1 MRRVSTD
8 MPNNDMQFYL
18 RRQEE
23 ALSDIQNKIAGQKKM
38 LIPRDDP
45 LAASHA
51 VRYESYLARLERF
64 EKNTLY
70 AKEHYNEVDA
80 YLRQTNDIMQRI
92 RELSVQGANGTY
104 TKEDLAFMAVEINEL
119 LKELVSIAN
128 STGSDGKQLFAGDK
142 AFTEPFRVVE
152 GAVQG
157 SGGSPEQVPMVTA
170 VEYRGAGSAR
180 RAEITDRAY
189 SELDIGGGEAFWA
202 EKMQIFSG
210 IDATSYRAESAGAF
224 YLDGQEIGVSP
235 GDTVYAIAA
244 KINDSAAPVK
254 AYIDPES
261 RGLVLEGTNAH
272 LIRAEDRQDS
282 RVLQDLGIVT
292 FNNDPAAPAWHPGA
306 RVSGGSLFDM
316 VIRLRDALFRGD
328 QDFIGSQGI
337 GGMDLAMANV
347 QSRLALNGSRQERVA
362 SAWERL
368 NTEIP
373 NVTGALGRENSLDF
387 ADAAV
392 ELGMMQFAHR
402 AALQT
407 ASKIL
412 PATLL
417 DFLR

>member
-1 MRRVSTD
+1 

-23 ALSDIQNKIAGQKKM
+23 GLSDIQNKMAGQKKI
-38 LIPRDDP
+38 LVPRDDP
-45 LAASHA
+45 LAVSHA

-70 AKEHYNEVDA
+70 AKEHYNEIDA
-80 YLRQTNDIMQRI
+80 YLRQANDILQRI

-104 TKEDLAFMAVEINEL
+104 VKEDLGFMAVEVNEL

-128 STGSDGKQLFAGDK
+128 SIGSDGKQLFAGDR
-142 AFTEPFRVVE
+142 AFTEPFRVAE

-157 SGGSPEQVPMVTA
+157 GGGSSEQIPMVTA

-189 SELDIGGGEAFWA
+189 SDLDIGGGEAFWA

-210 IDATSYRAESAGAF
+210 IDAVDYRAESAGAF
-224 YLDGQEIGVSP
+224 FIDGQEIAVSP

-282 RVLQDLGIVT
+282 RVLQDLGIIT
-292 FNNDPAAPAWHPGA
+292 FNSDPAAPNWHPGA

-328 QDFIGSQGI
+328 QGFVGSQGI
-337 GGMDLAMANV
+337 GGMDLALSNL
-347 QSRLALNGSRQERVA
+347 QSRLALNGSRQERA
-362 SAWERL
+362 ESAWERL

-373 NVTGALGRENSLDF
+373 NVTEALGRENSLDF
-387 ADAAV
+387 TDAAV

-412 PATLL
+412 PTTLL

>member
-1 MRRVSTD
+1 

-23 ALSDIQNKIAGQKKM
+23 GLSDIQNKMAGQKKM

-51 VRYESYLARLERF
+51 ARYESYLARLERF
-64 EKNTLY
+64 EKNALY
-70 AKEHYNEVDA
+70 AKDHHNEIDA

-92 RELSVQGANGTY
+92 RELSVQGATGTY
-104 TKEDLAFMAVEINEL
+104 TREDMGFMAVEVNEL

-128 STGSDGKQLFAGDK
+128 STGSDGKQLFAGDR
-142 AFTEPFRVVE
+142 AFTEPFRVTE
-152 GAVQG
+152 GAIQG
-157 SGGSPEQVPMVTA
+157 GAGSSEQLPVITA

-189 SELDIGGGEAFWA
+189 AELDIGGGEAFWA
-202 EKMQIFSG
+202 EKMQVFSG
-210 IDATSYRAESAGAF
+210 VDATDYRAENAGAF
-224 YLDGQEIGVSP
+224 FIDGQEIAVNP

-254 AYIDPES
+254 AYIDPEN

-272 LIRAEDRQDS
+272 LIRAEDGGDS
-282 RVLQDLGIVT
+282 RVLQDLGIIAS
-292 FNNDPAAPAWHPGA
+292 NSDPAAPNWHPGA
-306 RVSGGSLFDM
+306 RVAGGSLFDM

-328 QDFIGSQGI
+328 QDFVGSQGI
-337 GGMDLAMANV
+337 GGVDLAMANL
-347 QSRLALNGSRQERVA
+347 QSRLALNGSRQERVE

-368 NTEIP
+368 NAEIP

-407 ASKIL
+407 AAKIL

>member
-1 MRRVSTD
+1 

-70 AKEHYNEVDA
+70 AKERYNEVDA

-104 TKEDLAFMAVEINEL
+104 TKEDLKFMAVEINEL

-157 SGGSPEQVPMVTA
+157 GDGSPEQIPMVVA

-180 RAEITDRAY
+180 RTEITDRAY

-210 IDATSYRAESAGAF
+210 IDATAYRAESAGAF
-224 YLDGQEIGVSP
+224 YIDGQEISVSP

-254 AYIDPES
+254 AYIDPEN

-272 LIRAEDRQDS
+272 LIRAEDREDS

-292 FNNDPAAPAWHPGA
+292 FNSDPAAPNWHPGA

-337 GGMDLAMANV
+337 GGMDLAMTNV
-347 QSRLALNGSRQERVA
+347 QSRLALNGSRQERVT

>member
-1 MRRVSTD
+1 

-38 LIPRDDP
+38 LVPRDDP

-70 AKEHYNEVDA
+70 AKEHYTEIDA

-104 TKEDLAFMAVEINEL
+104 AGDDLKYMAVEINEL

-128 STGSDGKQLFAGDK
+128 ATGSDGKQLFAGDK

-152 GAVQG
+152 GTVQG
-157 SGGSPEQVPMVTA
+157 GEGSAEQIPMITA

-180 RAEITDRAY
+180 RTEITGGAY

-210 IDATSYRAESAGAF
+210 IDAAGYRAENAGAF
-224 YLDGQEIGVSP
+224 YLDGAEITVTP

-244 KINDSAAPVK
+244 KINDSGAPVK
-254 AYIDPES
+254 AYIDPEN
-261 RGLVLEGTNAH
+261 RGLVLEGTRAH

-292 FNNDPAAPAWHPGA
+292 FNSDPAAPNWHPAA

-328 QDFIGSQGI
+328 QDFAGSQGI
-337 GGMDLAMANV
+337 GGMDVAMANV
-347 QSRLALNGSRQERVA
+347 QSRLALNGSRQERA
-362 SAWERL
+362 ESAWERI

-392 ELGMMQFAHR
+392 ELGMTQFAHK

-412 PATLL
+412 PVTLL

>member
-1 MRRVSTD
+1 
-8 MPNNDMQFYL
+8 
-18 RRQEE
+18 
-23 ALSDIQNKIAGQKKM
+23 
-38 LIPRDDP
+38 
-45 LAASHA
+45 
-51 VRYESYLARLERF
+51 
-64 EKNTLY
+64 
-70 AKEHYNEVDA
+70 
-80 YLRQTNDIMQRI
+80 
-92 RELSVQGANGTY
+92 
-104 TKEDLAFMAVEINEL
+104 
-119 LKELVSIAN
+119 
-128 STGSDGKQLFAGDK
+128 
-142 AFTEPFRVVE
+142 
-152 GAVQG
+152 
-157 SGGSPEQVPMVTA
+157 MVTA

-180 RAEITDRAY
+180 RTEITDKTY

-210 IDATSYRAESAGAF
+210 IDATGYRAENAGAF
-224 YLDGQEIGVSP
+224 YLDGEEITVSP

-244 KINDSAAPVK
+244 KINDSGAPVK
-254 AYIDPES
+254 AYIDPEN

-282 RVLQDLGIVT
+282 RILRDLGIVT
-292 FNNDPAAPAWHPGA
+292 FNSDPAAPNWHPAA

-328 QDFIGSQGI
+328 QDFVGSQGI
-337 GGMDLAMANV
+337 GGMDVAMANV
-347 QSRLALNGSRQERVA
+347 QSRLALNGSRQERVE
-362 SAWERL
+362 STWERL

-392 ELGMMQFAHR
+392 ELGMTQFAHR

-412 PATLL
+412 PVTLL